1 MTIRPG
7 LVDDQQQPE
16 LPAPG
21 QRVGSAALESAERA
35 GDITEMLR
43 IGYGV
48 GRDLSLNRVH
58 ILDSHNHLP

>member
-7 LVDDQQQPE
+7 LDDDQQQPE

-21 QRVGSAALESAERA
+21 RRVGSAALDGAELA
-35 GDITEMLR
+35 GDITEVLR

-48 GRDLSLNRVH
+48 GRDLRLSRVH
-58 ILDSHNHLP
+58 ILDSHNHIP